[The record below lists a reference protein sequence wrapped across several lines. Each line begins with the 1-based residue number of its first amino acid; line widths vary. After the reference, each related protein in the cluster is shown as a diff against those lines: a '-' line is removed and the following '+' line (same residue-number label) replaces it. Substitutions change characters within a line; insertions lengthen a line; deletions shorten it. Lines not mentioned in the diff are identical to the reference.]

1 MECDSLAYHFGE
13 VAHQG
18 DRTRRRRLTR
28 LGWDI
33 YEYTYQDVTK
43 RPTTVLAQEL
53 RSVLGSLISH
63 LELCAVAS
71 ECRSQPRQFRFG
83 GGSSC

>member
-1 MECDSLAYHFGE
+1 MTQHRVRDGEFVAYIDIAWPDRMVGMECDSLAYHFGE

-28 LGWDI
+28 LGWDM

-43 RPTTVLAQEL
+43 RPHGVAQEL
-53 RSVLGSLISH
+53 RSVLG
-63 LELCAVAS
+63 C
-71 ECRSQPRQFRFG
+71 
-83 GGSSC
+83 